1 MNEREQKNIKFYLY
15 ELRNDF
21 FDINI
26 ESNLIMGKCCN
37 YKGLS
42 YFVL

>member
-26 ESNLIMGKCCN
+26 ESNLIMSKCCN